1 MARRR
6 AALPWA
12 FPFQQVLGAWARA
25 PARAA
30 GAATRAHMRTV
41 SDAVSDA
48 VDEHRRPPAGPGDW
62 IAGVAMAPSGV
73 RRYQLYRPP
82 GVAFHE
88 KLPLMVMLHGCHQNA
103 KAFAESTRMNA
114 LAARERFLVL
124 YPEQDRRA
132 NGQGCWNWYETR
144 SGLALAEARIVMAAV
159 QQVTLLY
166 QVDRDRVALAGL
178 SAGASMAALLAMTY
192 PERFR
197 AVAMHS
203 GVPPGA
209 ASSTATALRAMHR
222 GHRPAALPEGTD
234 TTRWPP
240 LIVIHGDAD
249 RVVSSRNAAS
259 TAEFWA
265 EAAGG
270 ASPAAPRRVQR
281 GQRHA
286 MTVTD
291 YKLRGRTRASL
302 CEVGSLGHAWSG
314 GAAKRPFSD
323 PHGPDASRLLW
334 AFVSRQFDEAG

>member
-6 AALPWA
+6 ATLPWA
-12 FPFQQVLGAWARA
+12 LPFEQMLGAWARA
-25 PARAA
+25 PVRAA
-30 GAATRAHMRTV
+30 GAATRAQLR
-41 SDAVSDA
+41 AVSDA
-48 VDEHRRPPAGPGDW
+48 ASGALDEHRRPPAGPGDW
-62 IAGVAMAPSGV
+62 LAGVAMAPSGI
-73 RRYQLYRPP
+73 RRFQLYRPP

-114 LAARERFLVL
+114 LADRERFLVL

-132 NGQGCWNWYETR
+132 NSQGCWNWYETR
-144 SGLALAEARIVMAAV
+144 SGLAQAEAQIVMAAV
-159 QQVTLLY
+159 QQAILLY
-166 QVDRDRVALAGL
+166 PVDRDRIALAGL
-178 SAGASMAALLAMTY
+178 SAGASMAALLAMKY
-192 PERFR
+192 PDRFK

-203 GVPPGA
+203 GVPPGT
-209 ASSTATALRAMHR
+209 ASSTATALRAMRH

-234 TTRWPP
+234 ASRWPP

-265 EAAGG
+265 EASG
-270 ASPAAPRRVQR
+270 ARPAAPRRVQR

-291 YKLRGRTRASL
+291 YKVRGRTHTSL

-314 GAAKRPFSD
+314 GSAKHPFSD
-323 PHGPDASRLLW
+323 ARGPDASRLVW
-334 AFVSRQFDEAG
+334 TFVSKQFDEAG